1 MLYFI
6 GYSAA
11 VYCGGSFIYVRPRKE
26 FYMRLGIGIDT
37 GGTYTDAV
45 IYDFKEKKVLS
56 SAKALTTKENLS
68 IGINGALR
76 ALDHSLLV
84 KAEVAA
90 LSTTLATN
98 ACVEGKGGRAKLIFI
113 GLDGSTLERV
123 GSSYGLTSLDELFFC
138 GGSGSYDGKIPP
150 KPDLESILRDT
161 KDWLS
166 DAEGL
171 GIVELYAMNNGAVA
185 EREVK
190 KLFSQVYDIPIVCG
204 SELFTGL
211 NSVQRGSGTL
221 LNAKLVPII
230 KDFLNAIKLSFNEL
244 GIKAP
249 IVIVRS
255 DGSLMSEEFSKLRP
269 VETVLCGPAAS
280 ILGGMEL
287 SKNSDGT
294 IRDSIIVDMGGTTT
308 DISLVKN
315 SRPVRAR
322 DGISIGN
329 WKTFVKG
336 VFIDTFGLG
345 GDSAVRH
352 EGPVFKIEKD
362 RVIPLSLLAKQYPQI
377 KLKLNELLLSNLHH
391 SKPIHEFYTL
401 VKDITDKQG
410 WTEEEKNFCR
420 ALMKGPLMLRE
431 AAEAL
436 NTDIYRMDVRRLEAE
451 GIVLRAG
458 LTPTD
463 IMHIKGDFNA
473 YDREA
478 AVLAA
483 RFVLRCR
490 GGDDLKPLEV
500 ERFCDEIYNRVKKT
514 LYRNIVRILLQDKY
528 PSLRR
533 NGISSQLDELISL
546 RWDEIQ
552 AGEGGFFAN
561 EYKTTAALVGIG
573 APIHIF
579 LPDVA
584 KALGTVCII
593 PENAGVANAVG
604 AVVGNIAASAEVEVR
619 PNHTPA
625 GIKGFFVSS
634 SEENLYVDLRE
645 DAVKLAREKATALAL
660 AEARERGVM
669 GDIKVEIEEENFIG
683 QAKRE
688 QIVDLGTKVT
698 ATALG
703 GAVL

>member
-1 MLYFI
+1 
-6 GYSAA
+6 
-11 VYCGGSFIYVRPRKE
+11 
-26 FYMRLGIGIDT
+26 MRLGIGIDT

-45 IYDFKEKKVLS
+45 IYDFNEKKVLS

-76 ALDHSLLV
+76 ALDSSLLT
-84 KAEVAA
+84 KAQVAA

-113 GLDGSTLERV
+113 GLDGLTLERV
-123 GSSYGLTSLDELFFC
+123 GGSYGLGRLDELFFC
-138 GGSGSYDGKIPP
+138 GGSGSFDGKVLPN
-150 KPDLESILRDT
+150 PDWDRLLADT
-161 KDWLS
+161 KEWLS
-166 DAEGL
+166 DADGL
-171 GIVELYAMNNGAVA
+171 GIVELYSMNNGAVA
-185 EREVK
+185 EREAK
-190 KLFSQVYDIPIVCG
+190 RLFSKLYDIPIVCG

-230 KDFLNAIKLSFNEL
+230 KEFLSAIKSSFSEF

-287 SKNSDGT
+287 AKNKDGG
-294 IRDSIIVDMGGTTT
+294 IKDSIIVDMGGTTT
-308 DISLVKN
+308 DISIVKN
-315 SRPVRAR
+315 SRPIRAR
-322 DGISIGN
+322 DGISIGS

-352 EGPVFKIEKD
+352 EGSGFRIEKD
-362 RVIPLSLLAKQYPQI
+362 RVIPLSLLAKQHPKI
-377 KLKLNELLLSNLHH
+377 KDDLRELLSSNLSH

-401 VKDITDKQG
+401 VKDITGKQG
-410 WTEEEKNFCR
+410 WTEEEKSFCR
-420 ALMKGPLMLRE
+420 ALKDGPLILRK

-436 NTDIYRMDVRRLEAE
+436 GTDIYRMNVKRLETE

-463 IMHIKGDFNA
+463 IMHIKGDFNV
-473 YDREA
+473 YDKEA
-478 AVLAA
+478 ALLGA
-483 RFVLRCR
+483 RFVLRCMDL
-490 GGDDLKPLEV
+490 DDLNPKKV
-500 ERFCDEIYNRVKKT
+500 ESFCDDIYNRVKKT
-514 LYRNIVRILLQDKY
+514 LYKNIVRILLQDRY
-528 PSLRR
+528 PVLRR
-533 NGISSQLDELISL
+533 DGLNPQLEQLISL

-552 AGEGGFFAN
+552 AGTGGIFSN
-561 EYKTTAALVGIG
+561 EFVTSAALVGIG

-584 KALGTVCII
+584 KALNTVCII
-593 PENAGVANAVG
+593 PENAAVANAVG
-604 AVVGNIAASAEVEVR
+604 AVVGNIAAAVEVEVR
-619 PNHTPA
+619 PNHTPS
-625 GIKGFFVSS
+625 GIKGFFVST
-634 SEENLYVDLRE
+634 SEDNLYVDSRD
-645 DAVKLAREKATALAL
+645 DAVKLARERASSLAL
-660 AEARERGVM
+660 IEARERGVT
-669 GDIKVEIEEENFIG
+669 GDIKVDVEEENYTG
-683 QAKRE
+683 QAMRE
-688 QIVDLGTKVT
+688 QTVDLGTKVT
-698 ATALG
+698 ATAFG